1 VANAKPQAVEGI
13 LIAQLRDD
21 VAQPVVTAMAA
32 ALFEFGNAR
41 RQVEF
46 VMRHEYFFRLDAE
59 ESCECRDGL
68 AATVHVRGRNQQ
80 TNILTLVRI
89 APGQAEIFAI
99 GHKVYALRVRDALN
113 KKGPCVMPGLFV
125 FSAWISQANDQF
137 DGSHDRGPSLEWWI
151 TSPQS
156 GSAAKV
162 DDKCSFTIM

>member
-1 VANAKPQAVEGI
+1 
-13 LIAQLRDD
+13 
-21 VAQPVVTAMAA
+21 MAA
-32 ALFEFGNAR
+32 ALFELGNAR
-41 RQVEF
+41 WQVEF
-46 VMRHEYFFRLDAE
+46 VMRHEDFFRLDAE
-59 ESCECRDGL
+59 ESGKCRHGL
-68 AATVHVRGRNQQ
+68 AAAVHVRGGNQQ
-80 TNILTLVRI
+80 TNILTLMRI

-99 GHKVYALRVRDALN
+99 RHKVHTLCVRDALN

-162 DDKCSFTIM
+162 DEKCSFTMM